1 MLLMSGALW
10 PDLRSKPNDVYSGFH
25 LKQAKN
31 DLEVARTSNKL
42 RTGHSTKLSP
52 TAHGARTYPA
62 MPSSLLVE
70 MDRSTNGQLIDADQR
85 ALQIE
90 LELSMLGLTN
100 DDDQTSNAFDEIRNK
115 RSVNMTECVPVPSS
129 EHVAE
134 IVGRQG
140 KFWTPEEA
148 KIELASWLVET
159 ACIWRVFVPRLIW
172 RL

>member
-1 MLLMSGALW
+1 
-10 PDLRSKPNDVYSGFH
+10 
-25 LKQAKN
+25 
-31 DLEVARTSNKL
+31 
-42 RTGHSTKLSP
+42 
-52 TAHGARTYPA
+52 
-62 MPSSLLVE
+62 

-148 KIELASWLVET
+148 KIELARWLVET